1 MLFLNIA
8 FSSSGKL
15 TTRIPYC
22 KNCINNVPV
31 QVDGQAYV
39 VIHNIMPLSFC
50 LCRRGGTISY
60 SVQRIYASFYL
71 LIQEYGICLL
81 ICIGKVGLLPLPLGA
96 KLALA
101 GKMRCCC
108 FAHWAGPK
116 LDSCPVFS
124 YSHARACELH
134 FFFPKILCVV

>member
-1 MLFLNIA
+1 LLSSPWHIGTPFCCPRHGTPLHHPSAMLFLNIA

-50 LCRRGGTISY
+50 LSRRGGTISY

-71 LIQEYGICLL
+71 LIRVWHLPSYLHWQGGTIASSSRSKAGTSRQDAVLL
-81 ICIGKVGLLPLPLGA
+81 LCTLG
-96 KLALA
+96 
-101 GKMRCCC
+101 R
-108 FAHWAGPK
+108 
-116 LDSCPVFS
+116 
-124 YSHARACELH
+124 
-134 FFFPKILCVV
+134 PKIR